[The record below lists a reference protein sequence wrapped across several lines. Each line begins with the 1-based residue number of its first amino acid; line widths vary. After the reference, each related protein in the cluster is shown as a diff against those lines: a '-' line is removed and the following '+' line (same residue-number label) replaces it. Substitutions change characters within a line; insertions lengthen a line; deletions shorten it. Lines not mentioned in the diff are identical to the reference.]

1 MCVSRLRLESQKE
14 EMDLWAFSQVRFA
27 VEQRVM
33 MVAEF
38 AEGWITQ
45 GSWKMGPICM
55 VNVGK
60 YTVRPMDPMRLVQ
73 FSDSKPAV
81 FYSVLANAQ
90 GYDGLRESGK
100 VVDDVPWMIRSREL
114 TSCHLGKR
122 NIFKGFLVGNML
134 DSQEKKT
141 PKNETTMITVYL
153 LNWWLDIG
161 NVWLKHPI
169 WCFHVM
175 FSSDLNFEPKA
186 VLFFSI
192 VFSLQYTLWHER
204 YWLMMTW
211 GQVKPAQKVFGCLY
225 IIYIY
230 IYTCNTCNTVDGQN

>member
-1 MCVSRLRLESQKE
+1 
-14 EMDLWAFSQVRFA
+14 
-27 VEQRVM
+27 
-33 MVAEF
+33 
-38 AEGWITQ
+38 
-45 GSWKMGPICM
+45 M

-60 YTVRPMDPMRLVQ
+60 FTVRPMDPMRLVQ

-100 VVDDVPWMIRSREL
+100 VVDDVPWIIRSREL

-122 NIFKGFLVGNML
+122 NIFKGVLVGNML

-161 NVWLKHPI
+161 NVLYDWNTQSGVFML
-169 WCFHVM
+169 CFRVTWILSHRLYYS
-175 FSSDLNFEPKA
+175 FP
-186 VLFFSI
+186 LFFLFNI
-192 VFSLQYTLWHER
+192 PCDMKGI
-204 YWLMMTW
+204 WLMMTW
-211 GQVKPAQKVFGCLY
+211 GQVKPAQKVFGCLSLS
-225 IIYIY
+225 IYIY
-230 IYTCNTCNTVDGQN
+230 YIYHFYLHRIWGVSS